1 MNSNGRVNI
10 LEQPSGSVFNLY
22 DRIPVKQPTSYRE
35 ALTGN
40 FENNNLSRAF
50 FCAKNIDR
58 LQREIIKGVEKN
70 SHGRFIIGYQDEDT
84 LKIIMRSIY
93 LQHSANM
100 PNNIEQQVTE
110 LNQLV
115 CSYSVPQ
122 ICSEADAYVKYKR
135 DVSTLAVPLA
145 RPLSTYNS
153 NTVELKNFF

>member
-1 MNSNGRVNI
+1 
-10 LEQPSGSVFNLY
+10 
-22 DRIPVKQPTSYRE
+22 
-35 ALTGN
+35 
-40 FENNNLSRAF
+40 
-50 FCAKNIDR
+50 
-58 LQREIIKGVEKN
+58 
-70 SHGRFIIGYQDEDT
+70 
-84 LKIIMRSIY
+84 MRSIY